1 VLAGLRRLI
10 SRENRHFW
18 HSLIG
23 AGVTPV
29 LTLGLPTP
37 QPALLV
43 RREKCPRL
51 ASAAG
56 FGRGSKLIRRLLP
69 AQRAAILI
77 FDDAG
82 LEEILLLL
90 QVHGFS
96 NARASPSWAQRIP
109 MTIRRNAIL
118 SAFH

>member
-1 VLAGLRRLI
+1 
-10 SRENRHFW
+10 
-18 HSLIG
+18 
-23 AGVTPV
+23 
-29 LTLGLPTP
+29 
-37 QPALLV
+37 LV

-51 ASAAG
+51 ASAAS

-82 LEEILLLL
+82 LEEILLL

>member
-1 VLAGLRRLI
+1 
-10 SRENRHFW
+10 
-18 HSLIG
+18 
-23 AGVTPV
+23 
-29 LTLGLPTP
+29 
-37 QPALLV
+37 LV

-51 ASAAG
+51 ASVAG